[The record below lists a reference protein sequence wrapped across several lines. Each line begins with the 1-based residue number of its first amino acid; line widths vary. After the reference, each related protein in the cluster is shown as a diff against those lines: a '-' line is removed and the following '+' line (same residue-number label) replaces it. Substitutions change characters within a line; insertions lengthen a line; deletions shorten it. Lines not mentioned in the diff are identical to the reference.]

1 LSFTVKLFSWLQK
14 FVVLCISNRFAT
26 RLYEWI
32 LWNQVKNGV
41 MPRHIGVILD
51 GNRRWALSKGLNPWD
66 GHVEG
71 VKKAEDLLEWCRE
84 IGKITTVTLYV
95 FSIENFLRAKD
106 EVQGVMDIVESSVQ
120 SLIMDKRIHSN
131 RIRVKVI
138 GRTAMLPPGLQRSI
152 EKLEEATANYDQS
165 YLNLAIAY
173 GGRAEIVDA
182 LRQIAQDVKGGN
194 LSPTDLDEKVIEE
207 HLYTS
212 FLPNPH
218 PDLIVRTS
226 GEERLSNFLLWQSAY
241 SEFCFL
247 DVYWPSFKKYDLL
260 RAIRVYQERSR
271 RYGG

>member
-1 LSFTVKLFSWLQK
+1 M
-14 FVVLCISNRFAT
+14 
-26 RLYEWI
+26 RLYEWV

-41 MPRHIGVILD
+41 MPEHIGVVLD
-51 GNRRWALSKGLNPWD
+51 GNRRWALSKGLKPWS

-71 VKKAEDLLEWCRE
+71 ARKAEDLLEWCRE
-84 IGKITTVTLYV
+84 IGKIRTITLYI
-95 FSIENFLRAKD
+95 FSIENFIRAKD
-106 EVQGVMDIVESSVQ
+106 EVQEIMDLIGEYVK
-120 SLIMDKRIHSN
+120 SLITDKRIHGN

-138 GRTAMLPPGLQRSI
+138 GRTALLPPSLQGYIKR
-152 EKLEEATANYDQS
+152 LEEETANYDRH
-165 YLNLAIAY
+165 YLNLAVAY

-182 LRQIAQDVKGGN
+182 VRQIAQDIKGGK
-194 LSPTDLDEKVIEE
+194 LSPTDLDEKIIEK
-207 HLYTS
+207 HLYTA

-260 RAIRVYQERSR
+260 RAIRVYQQRGR
-271 RYGG
+271 RHGA